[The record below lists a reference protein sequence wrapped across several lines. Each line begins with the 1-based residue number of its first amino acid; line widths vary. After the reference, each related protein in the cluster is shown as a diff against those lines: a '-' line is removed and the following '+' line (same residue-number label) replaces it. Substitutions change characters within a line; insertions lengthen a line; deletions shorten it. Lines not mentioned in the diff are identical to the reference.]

1 MKVLTHGEI
10 ALGIEKMPRKAR
22 VTPKVARRKTQ
33 MSYKGLTQAG
43 VNEFQKSVEYHLPSS
58 ERK

>member
-1 MKVLTHGEI
+1 MKVLTCREI
-10 ALGIEKMPRKAR
+10 SLGIEKMPRKAR

-43 VNEFQKSVEYHLPSS
+43 VNEF
-58 ERK
+58 

>member
-1 MKVLTHGEI
+1 MKVLTCRET

-22 VTPKVARRKTQ
+22 VMPKVARRETQ

-43 VNEFQKSVEYHLPSS
+43 VNEF
-58 ERK
+58 